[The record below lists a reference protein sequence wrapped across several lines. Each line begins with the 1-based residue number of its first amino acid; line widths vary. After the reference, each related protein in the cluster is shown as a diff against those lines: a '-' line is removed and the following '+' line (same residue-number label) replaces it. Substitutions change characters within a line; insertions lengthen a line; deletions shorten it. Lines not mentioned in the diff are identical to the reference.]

1 MRGVIVKKE
10 DQAKILQ
17 AQAFKRK
24 SRIECKTRVQ
34 YPESFRREYDR
45 LAKEYMKVYEDILYS
60 RLNDIYKCLNS
71 RNDAPEDDTNGLAEI
86 FRQIAD
92 DFNVKIGEFELY
104 HRVQRIADSVH
115 RWGSREW
122 GRAIKKSLG
131 IDIRQDF
138 FKGRFY
144 DRMIKKW
151 AKDNTDLITRLPYS
165 SIDRV
170 KKVVQNLYGK
180 GLTLKDLRSV
190 IANSVGIDERY
201 AQFLAV
207 DQVAKLNCDIAKQQQ
222 TSIGVKRYKWSTS
235 KDARVRKSHR
245 VLHGKIF
252 EWDNPPIVDEKRGR
266 KCHPGQDYRCRCVAI
281 PVFDKESLNIPVE
294 AVDWDEVD
302 KKTKERLVGN
312 RYGR

>member
-1 MRGVIVKKE
+1 M
-10 DQAKILQ
+10 
-17 AQAFKRK
+17 
-24 SRIECKTRVQ
+24 
-34 YPESFRREYDR
+34 
-45 LAKEYMKVYEDILYS
+45 
-60 RLNDIYKCLNS
+60 
-71 RNDAPEDDTNGLAEI
+71 
-86 FRQIAD
+86 
-92 DFNVKIGEFELY
+92 
-104 HRVQRIADSVH
+104 
-115 RWGSREW
+115 
-122 GRAIKKSLG
+122 
-131 IDIRQDF
+131 
-138 FKGRFY
+138 
-144 DRMIKKW
+144 
-151 AKDNTDLITRLPYS
+151 
-165 SIDRV
+165 
-170 KKVVQNLYGK
+170 
-180 GLTLKDLRSV
+180 

-302 KKTKERLVGN
+302 KKTKERLMGN